1 MIDLDSHYQHILSE
15 LEKGHRG
22 LVQFSSEELEEL
34 TQLLKNQESS
44 KENLVKTLCL
54 VEFSAKM
61 HAPFEEGLITI
72 LNHAQENE
80 IIVHAL
86 NASRKH
92 IIEARFQ
99 KGNRLEFDFLEALK
113 KLLHHSDPEVVEWT
127 LRTIEACGP
136 QGIYFQREFVSIKP
150 PVWKLFN
157 SHQRAVLEIITL
169 LERRWN
175 S

>member
-22 LVQFSSEELEEL
+22 LVQFSPEELEEL
-34 TQLLKNQESS
+34 SQLLKSEDTSRESI
-44 KENLVKTLCL
+44 VKTLCL

-61 HAPFEEGLITI
+61 HLPFEESLIAF
-72 LNHAQENE
+72 LNRTNDGELLIHG
-80 IIVHAL
+80 L

-92 IIEARFQ
+92 IIEARFHR
-99 KGNRLEFDFLEALK
+99 GSRLEFDFLETLK
-113 KLLHHSDPEVVEWT
+113 KLLYHSDPEIVEWT

-136 QGIYFQREFVSIKP
+136 QGIYFQREFANIKP

-157 SHQRAVLEIITL
+157 SHQRAILEIMTL
-169 LERRWN
+169 LERRWKP
-175 S
+175 